1 MLQIV
6 QLSFVLLILGV
17 DEDFQEVAE
26 YLDALLDLP
35 LDQIEDALGEILV
48 ELQPLRVEVAV
59 NGTLQVKV
67 RLIEVLIIK
76 PQLCYLK

>member
-59 NGTLQVKV
+59 NGTL
-67 RLIEVLIIK
+67 
-76 PQLCYLK
+76 

>member
-26 YLDALLDLP
+26 YLNTLLDLP

-48 ELQPLRVEVAV
+48 ELQPLRIEVAV
-59 NGTLQVKV
+59 HGTLQVEV
-67 RLIEVLIIK
+67 RLIEVLDIESK
-76 PQLCYLK
+76 LCDLK